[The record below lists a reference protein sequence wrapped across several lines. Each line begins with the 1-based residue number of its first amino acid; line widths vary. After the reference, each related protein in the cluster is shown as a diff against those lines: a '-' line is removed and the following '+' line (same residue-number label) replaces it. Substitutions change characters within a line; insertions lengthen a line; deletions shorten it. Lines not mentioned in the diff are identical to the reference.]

1 MTGLTVR
8 IAPTLT
14 RTLLRRCA
22 LYLGPLSVM
31 IAAAEFL
38 GRLPWPVPA
47 GPLVLGWSA
56 AQALTGAGSAV
67 ARRAGSGAGVRVV
80 GLGFLAAGGLWCA
93 VVLLAPA
100 SVAGAAPGR
109 AIAVGLCGLASLAT
123 VTAALVTRSEV
134 AVVRWSVPIW
144 LLAGATVTDGWS
156 GRVPVDVLLPASIT
170 LAALRAYRP
179 LIGRRAP
186 ARPGLTAADLR
197 CAGSHL
203 VIGAAQAGC
212 VALLWRTGGAGTPPP
227 AMLPLLA
234 AVPLL
239 EALIGWHAVQVDAG
253 LDEFDSG
260 TAYARHLRSVT
271 VVTVAGLVPPLAIG
285 VALIAAAYRLP
296 YGLSGLSG
304 AREVVLALAGG
315 TLLSGVLAATLLLA
329 VRGRTA
335 AAAVLAAA
343 PLVLTGTLP
352 VLAGHWLPTAAATPD
367 LLPIAVTLL
376 AVTHLVGLSA
386 VAHTALDH
394 RRTS

>member
-1 MTGLTVR
+1 VAALV
-8 IAPTLT
+8 
-14 RTLLRRCA
+14 RCA
-22 LYLGPLSVM
+22 LYVGPLGAAV
-31 IAAAEFL
+31 AAAELL
-38 GRLPWPVPA
+38 GRVAWQVPA
-47 GPLVLGWSA
+47 AALILGWATS
-56 AQALTGAGSAV
+56 QALAGLSSRAVRRTDPGSSPAV
-67 ARRAGSGAGVRVV
+67 AARLVAGGFGAAAGVWCALVWITPATLLGPQRLLAALL
-80 GLGFLAAGGLWCA
+80 GLGALTCLG
-93 VVLLAPA
+93 
-100 SVAGAAPGR
+100 
-109 AIAVGLCGLASLAT
+109 T

-134 AVVRWSVPIW
+134 AVVRWSLPIW
-144 LLAGATVTDGWS
+144 LLAAVTVADGWS
-156 GRVPVDVLLPASIT
+156 GRIPVAVLLPAAIV
-170 LAALRAYRP
+170 LAALRACRP
-179 LIGRRAP
+179 LLGARVP
-186 ARPGLTAADLR
+186 ARPALTAADLR
-197 CAGSHL
+197 CAGNYL

-260 TAYARHLRSVT
+260 TAYAGHLRSVT

>member
-1 MTGLTVR
+1 
-8 IAPTLT
+8 
-14 RTLLRRCA
+14 
-22 LYLGPLSVM
+22 
-31 IAAAEFL
+31 
-38 GRLPWPVPA
+38 
-47 GPLVLGWSA
+47 
-56 AQALTGAGSAV
+56 
-67 ARRAGSGAGVRVV
+67 
-80 GLGFLAAGGLWCA
+80 
-93 VVLLAPA
+93 
-100 SVAGAAPGR
+100 
-109 AIAVGLCGLASLAT
+109 
-123 VTAALVTRSEV
+123 
-134 AVVRWSVPIW
+134 
-144 LLAGATVTDGWS
+144 
-156 GRVPVDVLLPASIT
+156 
-170 LAALRAYRP
+170 
-179 LIGRRAP
+179 
-186 ARPGLTAADLR
+186 
-197 CAGSHL
+197 
-203 VIGAAQAGC
+203 
-212 VALLWRTGGAGTPPP
+212 
-227 AMLPLLA
+227 MLPLLA